1 MDLRIKGK
9 RRLILSSEPAS
20 NMTNGLIRYDSGSIR
35 GV

>member
-9 RRLILSSEPAS
+9 RTLVLSSEPAS
-20 NMTNGLIRYDSGSIR
+20 NMTNGLSRYDSGLIR

>member
-1 MDLRIKGK
+1 MYLRIKGK
-9 RRLILSSEPAS
+9 RTLVMSSDPAS

>member
-9 RRLILSSEPAS
+9 RTLVISSEPAS
-20 NMTNGLIRYDSGSIR
+20 IMTNGLSRYDSGSIR

>member
-9 RRLILSSEPAS
+9 RTLVLNSEPAS
-20 NMTNGLIRYDSGSIR
+20 NMTNGLIRYDIGSIR